1 MIFLLEDLL
10 EERNLELHVRRV
22 QPRKIYINV
31 SHEMWEFPVLSE
43 KIDVKTYLWFVSF
56 LSSKTPKMDFF
67 ISTYFKI
74 L

>member
-43 KIDVKTYLWFVSF
+43 KIDVKTYL
-56 LSSKTPKMDFF
+56 
-67 ISTYFKI
+67 
-74 L
+74 